1 MANFSLSN
9 GVEKPVKSQLRELRH
24 QLNSISK
31 SLADHGLDFE
41 DLADEAEDFVHGARK
56 NARRAAKHARK
67 DIDVLSRAAHKAPAS
82 AGAVLIVAAAVG
94 FGLGY
99 LLHIAQDN

>member
-1 MANFSLSN
+1 MANLSLTN
-9 GVEKPVKSQLRELRH
+9 GMEKPIKSQLRELRQ

-31 SLADHGLDFE
+31 NLADHGLDFDE
-41 DLADEAEDFVHGARK
+41 LADGADDFVHGARK
-56 NARRAAKHARK
+56 NARRTMRHARK

-82 AGAVLIVAAAVG
+82 AGAVLVVAAAVG

-99 LLHIAQDN
+99 LLHIAQDH